1 MIGMFPSPLG
11 LILLKNK
18 RVSQLACKELDES
31 PSKEEQSGFNSG
43 MDTRL
48 LSGAEGASHQPS
60 DVGVGE

>member
-1 MIGMFPSPLG
+1 MIRMFPSPVG

-18 RVSQLACKELDES
+18 GSQLACKELDES
-31 PSKEEQSGFNSG
+31 PSKEDQSGFNSG

-48 LSGAEGASHQPS
+48 LSGAEGASHQAS